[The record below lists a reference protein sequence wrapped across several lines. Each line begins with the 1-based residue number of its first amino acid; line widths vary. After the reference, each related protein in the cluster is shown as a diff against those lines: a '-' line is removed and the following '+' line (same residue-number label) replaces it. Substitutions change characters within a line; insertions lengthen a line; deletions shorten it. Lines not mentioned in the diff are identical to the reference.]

1 MVLVNGVAL
10 AHRVYNMKVG
20 VLGFGY
26 VGSAVA
32 SSYPDVDVMIS
43 DPQYPERSHSIS
55 DITAQCGVIF
65 VCVPT
70 PSGPSGCDTSILDGV
85 LKNLSGYTGVVIVK
99 STAPPAWYSNAESNA
114 GLRIAHVPE
123 FLTQARAKYDYVNPH
138 KIVVGCKS
146 ELRDEIAGILLASA
160 INFNRVD
167 IEYCSIAEASFFKYM
182 ANNFLAMKVIMNN
195 EFAKLADTIGLD
207 WNSLSTIAKSDSR
220 LGNTHWSVPGPD
232 GLMGFGGACFPK
244 DTEALSV
251 IAQHTDV
258 SMTMLDAAIKT
269 NQSLRNT
276 SE

>member
-1 MVLVNGVAL
+1 MKIGV
-10 AHRVYNMKVG
+10 VG
-20 VLGFGY
+20 YGY

-32 SSYPDVDVMIS
+32 ASYDREQVMIY
-43 DPQYPERSHSIS
+43 DPKYNNISRPLDSIKTECS
-55 DITAQCGVIF
+55 VIF

-70 PSGPSGCDTSILDGV
+70 PSGPEGCDTSILDDV

-99 STAPPAWYSNAESNA
+99 STAPPAWYTNAESNA
-114 GLRIAHVPE
+114 GLHIAHVPE

-138 KIVVGCKS
+138 KIVVGCKP
-146 ELRDEIAGILLASA
+146 ELRDKIAGILLASA

-207 WNSLSTIAKSDSR
+207 WNNLSTIAKSDSR

-232 GLMGFGGACFPK
+232 GLAGFGGACFPK

-251 IAQHTDV
+251 IAQHAAV
-258 SMTMLDAAIKT
+258 SMTMLDTAIKT